1 MPTAIAEYLQASA
14 SIARPMFVQAAGKI
28 GIGGIGNRHATV
40 ELCGADFSEV
50 F

>member
-1 MPTAIAEYLQASA
+1 MPTAIAEYLQVSA
-14 SIARPMFVQAAGKI
+14 TIARPMFVQAAGKI
-28 GIGGIGNRHATV
+28 GIGGSGTANATV